1 MRKQY
6 FCVQIIENMKSGV
19 RYIWQGEEWPDMT
32 WDSSAIAGSLAEV
45 NMLRG
50 ELLGRVS
57 MFGFEEQNLS
67 MLESMTQEIVHSAK
81 IEGEDLSREG
91 VRSSVAMQLGLC
103 YEGLP
108 TPDHYTEGVVQV
120 MVDAVKQY
128 DKPLD
133 AERLFS
139 WHAALFPTGRSGLYK
154 ITVGNWRQGEDA
166 MQVVSGPLGHEKVH
180 YEAPASKDVPRMME
194 ELILWVN
201 NHNTADPVV
210 KAAIAHLWFVTIHPF
225 DDGNGRICRTLTEM
239 LLSRADQTSQRY
251 YSLSSEILKHRKD
264 YYEHLEQAQKGNA
277 DITPW
282 ISWFLQTLKG
292 ALETSLQR
300 TENVMRKTRFWDEHS
315 LTPLNER
322 QRKVINMLLDGFE
335 GKMTLSKWYKINHCS
350 QEIARSDIDDLVS
363 KGILQQSGEKGRCI
377 SYDLTLNKQDKM

>member
-1 MRKQY
+1 MNY
-6 FCVQIIENMKSGV
+6 
-19 RYIWQGEEWPDMT
+19 
-32 WDSSAIAGSLAEV
+32 DSTAIAGSLAEV

-50 ELLGRVS
+50 ELLGRIS
-57 MFGFEEQNLS
+57 MFGFEERNLS
-67 MLESMTQEIVHSAK
+67 MLESMTQEIVQSAK
-81 IEGEDLSREG
+81 IEGENLSREG
-91 VRSSVAMQLGLC
+91 VRSSVAIQLGLR

-120 MVDAVKQY
+120 MMDAVKQH
-128 DKPLD
+128 DNPLD

-180 YEAPASKDVPRMME
+180 YEAPACKDVPRMMDE
-194 ELILWVN
+194 IIRWVN
-201 NHNTADPVV
+201 SHNTTDPVV
-210 KAAIAHLWFVTIHPF
+210 KAAVAHLWFVTIHPF

-264 YYEHLEQAQKGNA
+264 YYEHLEQAQKGGM

-282 ISWFLQTLKG
+282 ISWFLQTMKG
-292 ALETSLQR
+292 ALETALQR
-300 TENVMRKTRFWDEHS
+300 TERVMRKTRFWDEHS
-315 LTPLNER
+315 PLPLNER
-322 QRKVINMLLDGFE
+322 QKKIINMLLDGFD
-335 GKMTLSKWYKINHCS
+335 GKMNSSKWYKINHCS
-350 QEIARSDIDDLVS
+350 QETANRDIADLVS
-363 KGILQQSGEKGRCI
+363 KGILLQAGKKGRSV
-377 SYDLTLNKQDKM
+377 SYELSTD

>member
-1 MRKQY
+1 
-6 FCVQIIENMKSGV
+6 MKGGV
-19 RYIWQGEEWPDMT
+19 RYIWQGEEWPDMIY
-32 WDSSAIAGSLAEV
+32 DNAAIAGSLAEV

-50 ELLGRVS
+50 ELLGRIS
-57 MFGFEEQNLS
+57 MFGFEERNLS

-81 IEGEDLSREG
+81 IEGENLSREG
-91 VRSSVAMQLGLC
+91 VRSSVAMQLGLR

-120 MVDAVKQY
+120 MMDAVKQH

-180 YEAPASKDVPRMME
+180 YEAPASKDVPRMMDE
-194 ELILWVN
+194 IIRWVN
-201 NHNTADPVV
+201 SHNSTDPVV
-210 KAAIAHLWFVTIHPF
+210 KAAVAHLWFVTIHPF

-264 YYEHLEQAQKGNA
+264 YYEHLEQAQKSGM

-282 ISWFLQTLKG
+282 VCWFLQTMKG
-292 ALETSLQR
+292 ALETAMQR
-300 TENVMRKTRFWDEHS
+300 TESVIRKTHFWNKHS
-315 LTPLNER
+315 LSPLNER
-322 QRKVINMLLDGFE
+322 QKKVINQL
-335 GKMTLSKWYKINHCS
+335 K
-350 QEIARSDIDDLVS
+350 
-363 KGILQQSGEKGRCI
+363 
-377 SYDLTLNKQDKM
+377 